1 MAESSPED
9 EIKPAAGAESAEERC
24 PICLED
30 YEDKAF
36 IDACFHAFC
45 FGCIVKA
52 VEVTTGRC
60 PMCKATFD
68 TVIHNVRAI
77 DDYDRV
83 SAVIVSLNAVSR
95 VPASLCTNLYCHIQ
109 KGAGTRAT

>member
-1 MAESSPED
+1 MD
-9 EIKPAAGAESAEERC
+9 EPGGEETEIRPAAGASSAEERC

-30 YEDKAF
+30 YKDKAF

-45 FGCIVKA
+45 FGCVVKA
-52 VEVTTGRC
+52 VEVTSGRC
-60 PMCKATFD
+60 PMCKTTFD

-83 SAVIVSLNAVSR
+83 SVCKYHTYKSLFVSLFIYS
-95 VPASLCTNLYCHIQ
+95 SSFLCVV
-109 KGAGTRAT
+109 

>member
-1 MAESSPED
+1 MD
-9 EIKPAAGAESAEERC
+9 EGRSTTTAAGASSAEERC

-30 YEDKAF
+30 FEDKAF

-45 FGCIVKA
+45 FACIVKA
-52 VEVTTGRC
+52 VEMTTSRC
-60 PMCKATFD
+60 PMCKAFFD

-83 SAVIVSLNAVSR
+83 SIDTVMN
-95 VPASLCTNLYCHIQ
+95 
-109 KGAGTRAT
+109 

>member
-1 MAESSPED
+1 MADERADRDRSSSNE
-9 EIKPAAGAESAEERC
+9 EMRPAAGAGSTEERC

-30 YEDKAF
+30 YQDKAF

-45 FGCIVKA
+45 FECIVKA
-52 VEVTTGRC
+52 VEMTTGRC
-60 PMCKATFD
+60 PMCKTSFD

-83 SAVIVSLNAVSR
+83 SVFKI
-95 VPASLCTNLYCHIQ
+95 I
-109 KGAGTRAT
+109 

>member
-1 MAESSPED
+1 MMADLGDKED
-9 EIKPAAGAESAEERC
+9 IQPAAGASSVEERC

-36 IDACFHAFC
+36 VDACFHAFC
-45 FGCIVKA
+45 FECIVKA
-52 VEVTTGRC
+52 VEMTSNRC
-60 PMCKATFD
+60 PMCKISFD

-83 SAVIVSLNAVSR
+83 SSSGL
-95 VPASLCTNLYCHIQ
+95 
-109 KGAGTRAT
+109 